1 MLLPGGLDAP
11 GLVRL
16 DTPPSRRYAIENA
29 DVDDDATFARELVTL
44 ILDVRF
50 WASEGE
56 LQTVTGYHAGEYGR
70 LLESRIDLSIERHA
84 AMVFQAALNVSGYP
98 HQMRPQEI
106 SARLGG
112 GYEQRIDEIL
122 SDR

>member
-1 MLLPGGLDAP
+1 MLLPEGLDAP

-16 DTPPSRRYAIENA
+16 DSPPSRRYALENA
-29 DVDDDATFARELVTL
+29 NVDDTFPCELVKL

-106 SARLGG
+106 SARLKD

>member
-1 MLLPGGLDAP
+1 MRLPEGLDAP

-29 DVDDDATFARELVTL
+29 NVDDGDTFPSELVKL

-56 LQTVTGYHAGEYGR
+56 LQTVTGYHAGGYGR
-70 LLESRIDLSIERHA
+70 VLESRIDLSVERHA
-84 AMVFQAALNVSGYP
+84 AMVFHAALNVSGYP
-98 HQMRPQEI
+98 HQMRP
-106 SARLGG
+106 
-112 GYEQRIDEIL
+112 
-122 SDR
+122 

>member
-1 MLLPGGLDAP
+1 MLLPEGLDAP

-16 DTPPSRRYAIENA
+16 DAPPSRRYALENA
-29 DVDDDATFARELVTL
+29 NVDDTFPCERVKL

-106 SARLGG
+106 SARLKD